1 MSTAPLASTTP
12 YWGRAYTLTVYSTPD
27 GSGSPG
33 VTISSGTWEP
43 EALRITFDV
52 HQTALPSPWWF
63 ADISVYNYDDNAMAN
78 ALTSA
83 QWVTLSAGYQSIG
96 NQQVIWSGAVM
107 QVLLTREDVV
117 DIKLTFHC
125 FATDPR
131 ELRRINFNQAQ
142 NTTQATVVAQM
153 ITALN
158 GQSAVPTT
166 MIAPLPPALS
176 ATKYKRGKVVFG
188 SVNKYFEQ
196 LADAHNMTWFKA
208 PKGYAIGPIDSGTAT
223 PAYTYSPPLPANWA
237 GAAPSVTTSY
247 TLIGTPRQTDC
258 GVEFSV
264 LLDPRL
270 KVQMPPLLIELNN
283 VVIDQLVRQFPQ
295 GPYMPLAVDGS
306 YVIAEV
312 HHRGDTRGNLW
323 QTDVRGFTRTWTQ
336 NALRGIFLTGV

>member
-1 MSTAPLASTTP
+1 MSTASLASTTP
-12 YWGRAYTLTVYSTPD
+12 YWGRAYTLTVYNTPD

-33 VTISSGTWEP
+33 VIISSSAWEP

-63 ADISVYNYDDNAMAN
+63 ADISVYNYDDNAMSN

-142 NTTQATVVAQM
+142 NTSQATTVAAM
-153 ITALN
+153 LIAIS
-158 GQSAVPTT
+158 GHV
-166 MIAPLPPALS
+166 IAPLPPGLS
-176 ATKYKRGKVVFG
+176 DTKYLRGKVVFG
-188 SVNKYFEQ
+188 NVDKYFGQ
-196 LADAHNMTWFKA
+196 LADTYNMTWFKA
-208 PKGYAIGPIDSGTAT
+208 PKGYAIGPLDSGTNT

-237 GAAPSVTTSY
+237 GGAPSVTTSY
-247 TLIGTPRQTDC
+247 TLIGTPQQTDC

-270 KVQMPPLLIELNN
+270 KVQMPPLLVALNN
-283 VVIDQLVRQFPQ
+283 VVIAQLVRQFPQ
-295 GPYMPLAVDGS
+295 GPFMPLAQDGQ
-306 YVIAEV
+306 YVVAEV

-323 QTDVRGFTRTWTQ
+323 QTDVRGFTRAWTQ